1 MNDHFTPT
9 PVTASPL
16 NVIRDV
22 GKGRSFVILLE
33 KGTSHTIAE
42 SLVTKL
48 SSRARVVLM
57 ECDAVDATNWKN
69 LSATLIAL
77 LPGLSIRQSSFL
89 SFGAACSVILAMAL
103 NDLKIVRTLIF
114 VDGENRPHPSLW
126 QRAVD
131 RIERALPLGL
141 PMRSGIEGFDAK
153 PLLQRLRCPSLI
165 VTSPGASAHSRSEA
179 TTFSVGLPT
188 AFEYKLSS
196 NDYAEELSDL
206 VVSFQDVPAKCP
218 Q

>member
-9 PVTASPL
+9 SISPASL
-16 NVIRDV
+16 SVITDV

-33 KGTSHTIAE
+33 RGGPRSIAE
-42 SLVTKL
+42 SLVSKL
-48 SSRARVVLM
+48 SARARVVLV
-57 ECDAVDATNWKN
+57 ECDSVGDTNWKGLSSQ
-69 LSATLIAL
+69 LSALM
-77 LPGLSIRQSSFL
+77 PQLSIRQSSFL
-89 SFGAACSVILAMAL
+89 SFGSACSVVLAMAL

-114 VDGENRPHPSLW
+114 VDGETRPHPSLW
-126 QRAVD
+126 QRAID

-153 PLLQRLRCPSLI
+153 PLLQRLRCPALI
-165 VTSPGASAHSRSEA
+165 VTSPDASVHSKAEA
-179 TTFSVGLPT
+179 AVFAVGLPT

-196 NDYAEELSDL
+196 SSYAEELSDL